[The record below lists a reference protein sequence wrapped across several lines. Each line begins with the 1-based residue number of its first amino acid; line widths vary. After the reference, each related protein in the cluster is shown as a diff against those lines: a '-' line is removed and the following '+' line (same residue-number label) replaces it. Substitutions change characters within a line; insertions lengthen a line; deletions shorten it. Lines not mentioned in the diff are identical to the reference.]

1 MTMLFWIVDNVWM
14 IVFVLAIVALGFG
27 YAWWLTRRAR
37 WLIGSGVSGGLIV
50 LLFVLSLLIV
60 TDQKQIRA
68 NIDAM
73 RNAINEGKAE
83 EAAKYFDDMVTVD
96 TNRGSFQVPNKAL
109 QDYAKSNMRG
119 HAVKQVETGKVDF
132 ESLTDSKAVVNFMV
146 RADDDMQK
154 TGRCHMEFTRTPQGK
169 WVVKR
174 FTVEAWIG
182 STKANVLFPFG
193 SGEIK

>member
-37 WLIGSGVSGGLIV
+37 WLIGSGVSVGLIV

-73 RNAINEGKAE
+73 RNAINAGKAD
-83 EAAKYFDDMVTVD
+83 EAAKYFDDVVTVD
-96 TNRGSFQVPNKAL
+96 TSKGSFQ
-109 QDYAKSNMRG
+109 
-119 HAVKQVETGKVDF
+119 
-132 ESLTDSKAVVNFMV
+132 
-146 RADDDMQK
+146 
-154 TGRCHMEFTRTPQGK
+154 
-169 WVVKR
+169 
-174 FTVEAWIG
+174 
-182 STKANVLFPFG
+182 
-193 SGEIK
+193 